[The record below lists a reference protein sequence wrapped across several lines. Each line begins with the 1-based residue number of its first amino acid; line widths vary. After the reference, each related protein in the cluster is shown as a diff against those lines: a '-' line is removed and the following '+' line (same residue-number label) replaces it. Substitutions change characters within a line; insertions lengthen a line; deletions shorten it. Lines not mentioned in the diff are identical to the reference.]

1 MRILVI
7 EDQSSLS
14 EAISSFLKM
23 KGHATDV
30 AGTIREAEL
39 SLLGAEYS
47 IVLLDLMLPDGS
59 GMDLLKQIRRKKL
72 EVGVLIMTAKD
83 QISDRIHGLESG
95 ADDYLIKPFDLDEMY
110 ARVQAVQRRYMG
122 RTEGIVE
129 ILGYQINLPQKVLSQ
144 NGVDINLTSK
154 EWAILERIAQSPKSI
169 TSKDQLENAIYT
181 FNEEIGSNTIEV
193 YISQIRKKTCK
204 DFITTARG
212 LGYRLGKNET

>member
-7 EDQSSLS
+7 EDQCSLS
-14 EAISSFLKM
+14 EAISSFLKI

-39 SLLGAEYS
+39 SLLGADYS

-72 EVGVLIMTAKD
+72 QVGVLIMTAKD
-83 QISDRIHGLESG
+83 QISDRIRGLESG

-110 ARVQAVQRRYMG
+110 ARVQAVQRRYVG
-122 RTEGIVE
+122 NKEGIIE
-129 ILGYQINLPQKVLSQ
+129 ILGYQINLPQKTISQ

-154 EWAILERIAQSPKSI
+154 EWAILERIAQSPKSV

-204 DFITTARG
+204 DLITTVRG
-212 LGYRLGKNET
+212 LGYKLGKNEK

>member
-39 SLLGAEYS
+39 SLLGAEFS

-122 RTEGIVE
+122 HTEGIIE

-154 EWAILERIAQSPKSI
+154 EWAILERIAQSPKSV
-169 TSKDQLENAIYT
+169 TSKDQLENTIYT

-212 LGYRLGKNET
+212 LGYRLGKNEK

>member
-14 EAISSFLKM
+14 EAISSFLKI

-39 SLLGAEYS
+39 SLLGADYS

-72 EVGVLIMTAKD
+72 QVGVLIMTAKD
-83 QISDRIHGLESG
+83 QISDRIRGLESG

-110 ARVQAVQRRYMG
+110 ARVQAVQRRYVG
-122 RTEGIVE
+122 NKEGIIE
-129 ILGYQINLPQKVLSQ
+129 ILGYQINLPQKTISQ

-154 EWAILERIAQSPKSI
+154 EWAILERIAQSPKSV

-204 DFITTARG
+204 DFITTVRG
-212 LGYRLGKNET
+212 LGYKLGKNEK